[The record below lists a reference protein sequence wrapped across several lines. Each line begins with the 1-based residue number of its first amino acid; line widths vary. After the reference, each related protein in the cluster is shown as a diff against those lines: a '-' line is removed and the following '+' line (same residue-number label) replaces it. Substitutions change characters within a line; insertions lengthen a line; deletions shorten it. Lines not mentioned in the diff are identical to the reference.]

1 MEMIKVI
8 AKELAADQEV
18 IQREGCEKRKV
29 RNLWGSFEILMQYSW
44 KTMLLKVTVHK
55 SR

>member
-1 MEMIKVI
+1 MEMIKVV

-18 IQREGCEKRKV
+18 IQRGDWEKRKV
-29 RNLWGSFEILMQYSW
+29 RNLWESFEILMQYYW
-44 KTMLLKVTVHK
+44 KTMMLKVTVHK

>member
-18 IQREGCEKRKV
+18 IQRGGCEKRKV